1 MTKHVIEDRVK
12 EGTTTVGTGSLVL
25 TGAAQG
31 CRSFASVMATGDTC
45 GYAVDDGT
53 NWEVGVGTLLASGA
67 LERTT
72 VLTSSNANQI
82 VAFPAGSKQVFIT
95 VPASRMVDGA
105 SLAAVSKSGSY
116 ADLSNKPTLFSGS
129 YVDLTNKPTLFDGTY
144 ASLTGK
150 PSFATVSTTGSY
162 TDLLNKPSIPT
173 QYTDTNARAA
183 ISATGSLAYNSTT
196 GVFSYMAPTLAT
208 VATSGSYTDLLNKPS
223 IPTQY
228 TDTNARAAIS
238 VTGSLSYNSTTGV
251 ISYTAPTLATV
262 ATSGSYTDLLNKP
275 TIPAAYTL
283 PTASS
288 TVLGGIKIGSGLAID
303 GTGIVSVTSGGTGT
317 VTSVAV
323 AAGSTKLAVTG
334 SPVTGAG
341 TINIDVTEANLSHA
355 NIGGVVPMTKG
366 GTGLST
372 LGTANQVLAMNAGAT
387 AAVWTTPATYTLPT
401 ATASVLGGVK
411 VGTGLSI
418 SAGVLSSTATGT
430 VTSVGLTAGSTKV
443 TVTGGPVT
451 ASGSITVDVAEA
463 NLSHAN
469 IGGAVPIAKGGTGL
483 TALGTAKQVHRTN
496 AAATATEWAT
506 LTASDVSGFAT
517 VATSGSYT
525 DLTNKPTIPAAY
537 ADANARAAISV
548 SGSLAYNSTTGVISY
563 TAPVLA
569 TVATSGS
576 YADLINKPTIPT
588 TTSQITNNSD
598 YTTKAYVDG
607 QVGNI
612 SAALAAI
619 LG

>member
-12 EGTTTVGTGSLVL
+12 EGTSTVGTGSLVL

-31 CRSFASVMATGDTC
+31 CRSFASVMVTGDTC

-144 ASLTGK
+144 AALTGKPTLFDGTYASLTGK
-150 PSFATVSTTGSY
+150 PSFATVSATGSY

-196 GVFSYMAPTLAT
+196 GVFSYTAPALAN

-238 VTGSLSYNSTTGV
+238 VTGSLAYNSTTGV
-251 ISYTAPTLATV
+251 ISYTAPTLAIV
-262 ATSGSYTDLLNKP
+262 ASSGSYTDLLNKP

-303 GTGIVSVTSGGTGT
+303 GTGTVSVTSGGTGT

-334 SPVTGAG
+334 SPITGAG
-341 TINIDVTEANLSHA
+341 TINIDVTEANLNLA
-355 NIGGVVPMTKG
+355 NMGGTVPTTKG
-366 GTGLST
+366 GTGLTT
-372 LGTANQVLAMNAGAT
+372 LGAANQVLAVNGT
-387 AAVWTTPATYTLPT
+387 ANGLVWTTLSSTYTLPT
-401 ATASVLGGVK
+401 ATASVLGGIK
-411 VGTGLSI
+411 VGAGLTI
-418 SAGVLSSTATGT
+418 TAGKLAATAT
-430 VTSVGLTAGSTKV
+430 VTSVDITAGSTRLSV
-443 TVTGGPVT
+443 SGGPVT
-451 ASGSITVDVAEA
+451 TSGAITVDVVEA

-469 IGGAVPIAKGGTGL
+469 IGGTLPVAKGGTGL
-483 TALGTAKQVHRTN
+483 TALGTAKQVYRTN
-496 AAATATEWAT
+496 AAGTATEWAT
-506 LTASDVSGFAT
+506 LTAGDLAGFAT
-517 VATSGSYT
+517 VAISGSYT
-525 DLTNKPTIPAAY
+525 
-537 ADANARAAISV
+537 
-548 SGSLAYNSTTGVISY
+548 
-563 TAPVLA
+563 
-569 TVATSGS
+569 
-576 YADLINKPTIPT
+576 DLINKPTIPVS
-588 TTSQITNNSD
+588 TSQITNDSD